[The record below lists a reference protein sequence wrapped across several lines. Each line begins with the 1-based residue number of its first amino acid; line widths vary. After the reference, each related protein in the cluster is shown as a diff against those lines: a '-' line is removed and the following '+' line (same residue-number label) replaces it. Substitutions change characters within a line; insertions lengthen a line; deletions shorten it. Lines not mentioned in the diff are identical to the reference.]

1 MRAKKS
7 PEVDTAA
14 SDHVAVASRGP
25 KPAHTSAK
33 IAKAAVRIADS
44 EGIGAAS
51 MRRVAAELS
60 SGAASLYRYVRNKSE
75 LFDLMIDAV
84 LGEDPLPKP
93 SGNWRTDF
101 RRVAALSR
109 ELMLRHP
116 WMVTVS
122 SFRATRG
129 TNMLR
134 WMEFSLSAIDG
145 LGLDID
151 EMLVLSNTLFTYA
164 RGYAAGEIGE
174 REASRRSG
182 LSREEWMMT
191 RVAYVRALK
200 ESGRFPMFARVVDEA
215 NAPHDPAIEERGFT
229 LGLERILDGFAVTL
243 AGQRGRS
250 KRRPR
255 GSKKS

>member
-1 MRAKKS
+1 MRVKKHAGA
-7 PEVDTAA
+7 DTAA
-14 SDHVAVASRGP
+14 ASDQVAIASRGP

-33 IAKAAVRIADS
+33 IAEAAVRIADA
-44 EGIGAAS
+44 EGIEAAS
-51 MRRVAAELS
+51 MRRVAAELG
-60 SGAASLYRYVRNKSE
+60 SGAASLYRYVANKSE

-84 LGEDPLPKP
+84 LGEDPLPKR

-101 RRVAALSR
+101 RKVAALSR
-109 ELMLRHP
+109 DLMLRHP

-122 SFRATRG
+122 SFRVTQG

-134 WMEFSLSAIDG
+134 WMEFSLSAIDR

-182 LSREEWMMT
+182 LSRDEWMMG
-191 RVAYVRALK
+191 RAAYVRALK
-200 ESGRFPMFARVVDEA
+200 ESGRFPMFTRVVDEA
-215 NAPHDPAIEERGFT
+215 KAPHDPAIRA
-229 LGLERILDGFAVTL
+229 RI
-243 AGQRGRS
+243 
-250 KRRPR
+250 
-255 GSKKS
+255 